1 MSGERGVDQVVSRGL
16 SPLLSSPFFSLPV
29 SLSLSEFHIIQVGL
43 VLDVLLGLSSNF
55 LFPLPECWN
64 YRQVPF
70 LVCVH
75 KHTLAWLLSLST
87 SGWP

>member
-43 VLDVLLGLSSNF
+43 VLDV
-55 LFPLPECWN
+55 
-64 YRQVPF
+64 
-70 LVCVH
+70 
-75 KHTLAWLLSLST
+75 
-87 SGWP
+87 